1 MKNFFFFLKKL
12 KKNYKIGYNS
22 KIYKESSIENLTDNP
37 AKIKIG
43 NNCSIRGK
51 LLVFAHGGEILI
63 GNNVFIGEN
72 TQIWSASKI
81 IIEDNVM
88 ISHGVNII
96 DTNSHP
102 KNANLRSQHHLEII
116 TKGHPIQG
124 QIVSQIESFPII
136 IKKNSWISFNVTIL
150 KNVSIGEN
158 SIVGANTVINK
169 NIKDNTIVFSEI
181 KNIEK
186 KIDNK

>member
-1 MKNFFFFLKKL
+1 MKREKCDINEATEKRKEITKKWL
-12 KKNYKIGYNS
+12 DSFPRQNYSNISQELFWNIHENIKNDYKKIH
-22 KIYKESSIENLTDNP
+22 
-37 AKIKIG
+37 
-43 NNCSIRGK
+43 
-51 LLVFAHGGEILI
+51 FAEILN